1 MRMRGGAGCSER
13 IGRDVA
19 GRRVK
24 KVQREK
30 REKSG
35 KKQSLIYVFTE
46 RGGANTFV
54 SVEMLYT
61 VKSPP

>member
-1 MRMRGGAGCSER
+1 
-13 IGRDVA
+13 
-19 GRRVK
+19 VK
-24 KVQREK
+24 EVQEVQREK

-46 RGGANTFV
+46 RGGGGANTFV
-54 SVEMLYT
+54 SAEMLHT